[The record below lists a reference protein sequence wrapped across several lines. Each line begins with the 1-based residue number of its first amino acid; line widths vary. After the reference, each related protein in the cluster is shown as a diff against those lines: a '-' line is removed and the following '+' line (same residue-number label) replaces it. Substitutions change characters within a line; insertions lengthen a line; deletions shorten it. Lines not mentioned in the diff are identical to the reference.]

1 MEPEGPAPGTFPRDD
16 RPAAPV
22 TDAPLIRL
30 LQDAEACARRE
41 LATGRGEGG
50 PSPLQTVLDE
60 IGVPSEP
67 AVWHP
72 DDFCRDHWVE
82 LFVQTVRAGTPDECA
97 AYLVRARRDLRV
109 YLTGG

>member
-1 MEPEGPAPGTFPRDD
+1 M
-16 RPAAPV
+16 

-30 LQDAEACARRE
+30 LQRAEARARRE

-50 PSPLQTVLDE
+50 PSPLQAVLDA

-82 LFVQTVRAGTPDECA
+82 LFVQTVRDGTPPARRRRAECA

-109 YLTGG
+109 YLAGG